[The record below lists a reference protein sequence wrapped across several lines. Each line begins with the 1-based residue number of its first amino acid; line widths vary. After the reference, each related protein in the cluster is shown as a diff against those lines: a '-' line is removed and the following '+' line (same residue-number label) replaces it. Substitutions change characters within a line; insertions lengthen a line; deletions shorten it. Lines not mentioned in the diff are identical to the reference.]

1 MSQFTS
7 TAIYSPLTTHYSQII
22 LMFRLTLTIIF
33 ILSSI
38 ITFAQPY
45 DLRCEHRANPM
56 GIDKAS
62 PILSWKIKSKAYG
75 CMQSAYQVIISTDA
89 AGLTSNKNI
98 VWNSG
103 KQLSGNSIQ
112 VAYKGKALQPATTYY
127 WKVQIWDEE
136 KKTLGWSEAGT
147 FTTGLF
153 TQAHWQQAQ
162 WIGYETMNDSMRV
175 IPGVHGS
182 GGKLGDKAKQRP
194 VTPLFRKAF
203 NITKNVRSAVAFIS
217 GLGQYEMSIN
227 GTKTGESFLAPG
239 WTWYDKTCLYNT
251 YDVTT
256 QLQSGNNTIGV
267 VVGNGFHNINRE
279 RYRKLVTVF
288 GVPKMICL
296 LKITY
301 TDGTVQSIFSDKS
314 WKTAPSAITYNSI
327 YGGEDYDAQ
336 QEQAGWNKPNFN
348 DAAWKNALPATTPK
362 GKLVAELDYPVK
374 VMQSFTA
381 QKISQPVAGSYMYD
395 FGQNASGIV
404 ELKVRGKKGQTVKLT
419 PAELI
424 NEQQLSNQKATG
436 SPYYFSYTLKGDG
449 EETWRPSFSYYGFRY
464 VQVDGA
470 IPDTASGAADAP
482 KITGLTLLHT
492 RNSAPANG
500 SFVCS
505 NTLFNRIDTL
515 IQWGIR
521 GNFQSV
527 VTDCPHR
534 EKLSWLEQD
543 YLMGA
548 SMKYNFET
556 YNLYNKLIQDMMD
569 AQLSD
574 GMVPDIAPE
583 YVLFDGG
590 FRDSPEWGSAAV
602 ILPWLQYK
610 WYGDTAIMRKAYPMM
625 QRYVAY
631 LKSKSKNNILSHGL
645 GDWYDL
651 GPNRPGFAQLTP
663 MGLTATAI
671 YYYDVVL
678 LNKMALLLGRK
689 ADATAFATHAKAIKQ
704 TFNDTFFNRQTK
716 IYATGSQT
724 SMAMPLVV
732 GLVEDQDKTA
742 VFKNLVDSIT
752 ATGKK
757 LTAGDVGFH
766 FLVQALHE
774 GGASQLLYDM
784 NFRDDVPGYGYQLKK
799 GATALTE
806 SWQALEVVSNNHLM
820 LGHIMEWFYGGLAG
834 IRQSDSSVA
843 WRDIVIQPEVVGD
856 ISHVKA
862 SYETLYGTIISEWKK
877 ESNTFILNVTIPAN
891 TTATI
896 YIPGAEGK
904 ELTEKEM
911 PVPIIGY
918 HKGAAITGAG
928 AGSYQFVV
936 K

>member
-1 MSQFTS
+1 MLRF
-7 TAIYSPLTTHYSQII
+7 LVII
-22 LMFRLTLTIIF
+22 AFL
-33 ILSSI
+33 LSSKFI
-38 ITFAQPY
+38 IAQLY
-45 DLRCEHRANPM
+45 DLRCEHRIDPM
-56 GIDKAS
+56 GIDKLS
-62 PILSWKIKSKAYG
+62 PILSWKIKSSQRG
-75 CMQSAYQVIISTDA
+75 FMQSAYQVIVSTDPS
-89 AGLTSNKNI
+89 GVLNNKSV

-103 KQLSGNSIQ
+103 KQLGGNSIQ
-112 VAYKGKALQPATTYY
+112 VVYKGKTLQPATTYY
-127 WKVQIWDEE
+127 WKVQVWDQN
-136 KKTLGWSEAGT
+136 KKALTWSEPSH

-153 TQAHWQQAQ
+153 TQGDWQQAQ
-162 WIGYETMNDSMRV
+162 WIGYEDIHDTMR
-175 IPGVHGS
+175 ILPGVHGS

-194 VTPLFRKAF
+194 VTPLFRKPF
-203 NITKNVRSAVAFIS
+203 SIPKKVRSAVAFVS
-217 GLGQYEMSIN
+217 GLGQYEMSLN

-239 WTWYDKTCLYNT
+239 WTYYDKTCLYNA
-251 YDVTT
+251 YDVTG
-256 QLQSGNNTIGV
+256 QLQAGNNVVGV
-267 VVGNGFHNINRE
+267 VVGNGFHHINRE
-279 RYRKLVTVF
+279 RYRKLVTIF
-288 GVPKMICL
+288 GMPKMICL

-301 TDGTVQSIFSDKS
+301 TDGTVQTIVSDQS
-314 WKTAPSAITYNSI
+314 WKTAPSPITFNSI
-327 YGGEDYDAQ
+327 FGGEDYDAQ
-336 QEQAGWNKPNFN
+336 LEQTGWNKPGFN
-348 DAAWKNALPATTPK
+348 DAAWKHVLSVTPPK

-374 VMQSFTA
+374 VMQSFA
-381 QKISQPVAGSYMYD
+381 PKKITQPVAGTYMYD

-424 NEQQLSNQKATG
+424 NDQQLSNQKATG

-449 EETWRPSFSYYGFRY
+449 EEVWRPAFSYYGFRY
-464 VQVDGA
+464 VQAEGA
-470 IPDTASGAADAP
+470 VPDTALSTAALP
-482 KITGLTLLHT
+482 KITGLALLHT
-492 RNSAPANG
+492 RNSAPTNG

-515 IQWGIR
+515 IQWGIK

-548 SMKYNFET
+548 PVKYNFET

-569 AQLSD
+569 AQLPD

-583 YVLFDGG
+583 FVLFDGG
-590 FRDSPEWGSAAV
+590 FRDSPEWGSAAL

-625 QRYVAY
+625 EKYVAY
-631 LKSKSKNNILSHGL
+631 LESRSKNHILSHGL
-645 GDWYDL
+645 GDWFDL

-671 YYYDVVL
+671 YYYDAKL
-678 LNKMALLLGRK
+678 LSEMSGLLGK
-689 ADATAFATHAKAIKQ
+689 AAAATSYAAQAKTIKQ
-704 TFNDTFFNRQTK
+704 VFNDTFFNATTK
-716 IYATGSQT
+716 VYATGSQT

-732 GLVEDQDKTA
+732 GLVEDRYKEA

-752 ATGKK
+752 ANGKK

-766 FLVQALHE
+766 FLVQALQE

-834 IRQSDSSVA
+834 IQQSEKSEA
-843 WRDIVIQPEVVGD
+843 WGDIVIQPEVVGD
-856 ISHVKA
+856 ITHVKG
-862 SYETLYGTIISEWKK
+862 SYESLYGTIISEWKK
-877 ESNTFILNVTIPAN
+877 EGGAFTLKVTIPAN
-891 TTATI
+891 TKATI
-896 YIPGAEGK
+896 YLPGAAGK
-904 ELTEKEM
+904 QVTESGKA
-911 PVPIIGY
+911 VKVTSY
-918 HKGAAITGAG
+918 NKGAAVVKVGAG
-928 AGSYQFVV
+928 RYEFVV